1 MGDHRIDIKINAEFH
16 GIKRKMD
23 MYVNFSESHE
33 VEGVDKRVIE
43 FFQELYE
50 KGMKVYD
57 KIIQE
62 QDELAH
68 KERIVSTEQAE
79 LAKLLKKYPNFK
91 P

>member
-1 MGDHRIDIKINAEFH
+1 MSDHRIDIKINAEFH

-23 MYVNFSESHE
+23 MDVNFSESHE